1 MKLKPNFIVRQI
13 ASDTVLMDT
22 NDTGRLLRLNETAAD
37 ILRLLQ
43 EGLEQTAIAERL
55 TTLYEIDAATAEAD
69 VARILETLVSL
80 GAVEK

>member
-13 ASDTVLMDT
+13 ASDTVVMDI
-22 NDTGRLLRLNETAAD
+22 NDTGRLLRLDETAAD

-43 EGLEQTAIAERL
+43 EGNDKTGIAAKL
-55 TTLYEIDAATAEAD
+55 TELYEIDLPTAEAD

-80 GAVEK
+80 GALED